1 MTQRSRKNVGA
12 SVRER
17 LLNRSRESGEDFQF
31 LLQRYAAERLLYRLG
46 KSDHCREYVL
56 KGAMLFPL
64 WGGSAYRPTRDL
76 DFTGYGSA
84 EVDDVVRVFRHLCTR
99 EGVDDGVIFHSETI
113 TAVRVRDESEY
124 HGLRLKFGAT
134 VGGARV
140 PMQIDIGFGNAIAP
154 GAEDVEYPPLLDAPA
169 PRIRAYPP
177 EAVVAEKLHA
187 MVILGERNS
196 RVKDFYDLFV
206 LCSQF
211 VFLGEPLTAA
221 IAATFERRRTMI
233 ETSLPAAL
241 SSRFYADAARAA
253 LWRAYILSRELPGV
267 PADFTDVGERLVSF
281 LSPPWAALASNE
293 AFTDE
298 WPPCG
303 RWRSAPVRVSNPLIR

>member
-1 MTQRSRKNVGA
+1 MTQRSRKDVGA

-17 LLNRSRESGEDFQF
+17 LLNRSQDSGEDFQF

-46 KSDHCREYVL
+46 QSDHRREYVL

-84 EVDDVVRVFRHLCTR
+84 EVDDVVRVFRHLCTF
-99 EGVDDGVIFHSETI
+99 EGVDDGVIFHSDTI
-113 TAVRVRDESEY
+113 TSAPIRDESEY
-124 HGLRLKFGAT
+124 HGLRLKFRAT

-140 PMQIDIGFGNAIAP
+140 PMQIDIGFGNAIEP
-154 GAEDVEYPPLLDAPA
+154 GAEDVEYPALLDAPA
-169 PRIRAYPP
+169 PRIRAYPRQ
-177 EAVVAEKLHA
+177 AVVAEKLHA

-196 RVKDFYDLFV
+196 RLKDFYDLFV

-211 VFLGEPLTAA
+211 EFRGESLTAA
-221 IAATFERRRTMI
+221 IAATFTRRRTPI
-233 ETSLPAAL
+233 ATSSPAAL
-241 SSRFYADAARAA
+241 TSRFYADEARSVR
-253 LWRAYILSRELPGV
+253 WRAYVLSRELPGV
-267 PADFTDVGERLVSF
+267 TTDFSDIGERLMSF
-281 LSPPWAALASNE
+281 LLPPWTALVSDETFA
-293 AFTDE
+293 DE

-303 RWRSAPVRVSNPLIR
+303 PWRIPGTQET